1 MNGWPQRV
9 ACWLLVGALL
19 LAWAPARAERVALQ
33 RLSLGD
39 VGGWIEVVVQVEGR
53 PGRWIIDTGSTRH
66 IVSRSFAERHALVTG
81 AGVRVETAV
90 GAVNGTEVTLPV
102 LHIGTWRQTDQ
113 SAVRIDDLG
122 GVLGPAGEGIEGILG
137 LPLLRGNTLDL
148 DLRDWTL
155 AMASSASDTTTP
167 CPEGTEAL
175 DLGVFRGLPVIT
187 VRVNDAAAESLVLD
201 TGNPA
206 AVVRI
211 AATPSSAAAPGL
223 ALAASVSAGALQR
236 TQVPVVRINA
246 PALHRAL
253 APAIQGLAGTALL
266 DGTRWWID
274 LDRRRACVEPRRVA
288 VPGGFGLTLVQRN
301 AGVVIESVL
310 PGGPA
315 ALAGLRE
322 GDAVHHWV
330 NGPPSGALRALWA
343 RVQGRDAIEV
353 QAGSQA
359 QVVLRRSHFLPALP

>member
-1 MNGWPQRV
+1 MNGWLQRG
-9 ACWLLVGALL
+9 APWLLAGALL
-19 LAWAPARAERVALQ
+19 LAWAQVRAERVPLQ

-39 VGGWIEVVVQVEGR
+39 VGGWIEVVVQVQGR

-66 IVSRSFAERHALVTG
+66 IVSRSFAERHALAIG
-81 AGVRVETAV
+81 ASVRVETAG
-90 GAVNGTEVTLPV
+90 GAVNGTEVSLPA
-102 LHIGTWRQTDQ
+102 LHIGAWRQAGQ

-137 LPLLRGNTLDL
+137 LPLLRGHTLDL

-155 AMASSASDTTTP
+155 ALGSSTTDTTTP
-167 CPEGTEAL
+167 CPEGTQAL
-175 DLGVFRGLPVIT
+175 DLGVYRGLPVIT
-187 VRVNDAAAESLVLD
+187 VRVNDAAAESLLLD

-211 AATPSSAAAPGL
+211 EATPARAAAPGL
-223 ALAASVSAGALQR
+223 ALAASVSVGALQR
-236 TQVPVVRINA
+236 TQVPVVRLNA

-253 APAIQGLAGTALL
+253 APDLQGLAGTALL

-274 LDRRRACVEPRRVA
+274 LDRRRACVEPRRLA
-288 VPGGFGLTLVQRN
+288 VPGGFGLSLTQRGE
-301 AGVVIESVL
+301 GVVLETVL
-310 PGGPA
+310 PGSPA

-322 GDAVHHWV
+322 GDVVQHWV
-330 NGPPSGALRALWA
+330 TGPPSGALRALWA
-343 RVQGRDAIEV
+343 RVQGRDDIEV

-359 QVVLRRSHFLPALP
+359 RVVLRRSHFLPALP

>member
-1 MNGWPQRV
+1 MNRSV
-9 ACWLLVGALL
+9 AYWLLAGALL
-19 LAWAPARAERVALQ
+19 LAWGQARAERVALQ

-53 PGRWIIDTGSTRH
+53 PARWIIDTGSTRH
-66 IVSRSFAERHALVTG
+66 IVSRAFAERHALAGG
-81 AGVRVETAV
+81 ASVRVETAL
-90 GAVNGTEVTLPV
+90 GAVNGTEVALPTLHV
-102 LHIGTWRQTDQ
+102 GAWSQAGQT
-113 SAVRIDDLG
+113 ALRLDDLG

-137 LPLLRGNTLDL
+137 LPLLRGNTIDL

-155 AMASSASDTTTP
+155 AIAPGGTAPSAG
-167 CPEGTEAL
+167 CPAGTEAL
-175 DLGVFRGLPVIT
+175 DLGEHRGLPV
-187 VRVNDAAAESLVLD
+187 VRVQIHDGPPESLVLD

-211 AATPSSAAAPGL
+211 AATPSNAAAPGL
-223 ALAASVSAGALQR
+223 ALASSVRAGALIR

-253 APAIQGLAGTALL
+253 APGIQGLAGTALL

-274 LDRRRACVEPRRVA
+274 LDQRRACVEPRRVA
-288 VPGGFGLTLVQRN
+288 VPGGFGLALVQRN
-301 AGVVIESVL
+301 AGVFIDTVL

-322 GDAVHHWV
+322 GDEVQHWV
-330 NGPPSGALRALWA
+330 DGPPSGALRALWA
-343 RVQGRDAIEV
+343 RVQGRDEIEV
-353 QAGSQA
+353 QVGSQA
-359 QVVLRRSHFLPALP
+359 RVVLRRSHFLPALP